1 MLRRCVMLLGL
12 SVFSVF
18 GCRVVGF
25 PGAGSV
31 CTMVMAFLAALGWGE
46 DKVRVLAIRTRQC
59 CSQDHLNR
67 DQVMTKT
74 RVYRDRDKTKI

>member
-25 PGAGSV
+25 PGAGGL
-31 CTMVMAFLAALGWGE
+31 CTLVMAFLAALGWGE
-46 DKVRVLAIRTRQC
+46 DKVRVLAIRTRVC
-59 CSQDHLNR
+59 AAVIKCVC
-67 DQVMTKT
+67 QVCVCPLP
-74 RVYRDRDKTKI
+74 RPQ